1 MTRQREQL
9 RSCPQCL
16 VVTSRPRVPLKER
29 HNVPARQSAPSQKN
43 SPLLGLAKSTPN
55 EKFLSSLFPCP
66 TEPVPDAPIDYTELW
81 KAVSMAKQ
89 PGAPK
94 SESSNKGTEAYDNI
108 LHRLGIDIR
117 PTTTGNPEDVIDL
130 SQFQLPQTVEYPN
143 LSTDEQLQAFAKR
156 YGSITRGMNEATLAA
171 RIMQD
176 FFVFEELPDPN
187 SLDRSNVP
195 CQILELWTAFTNY
208 DQFNKDLYTFVRGPK
223 KERVS
228 LPQESDLRSRSDL
241 TFMAHVN
248 AIGGFVRD
256 DCRTFP
262 GVHSQYD
269 AIAPF
274 LSIEFKVNNQPAK
287 VREATHQIAASSFV
301 NLVERQRLS
310 RPPESPYIEDKNIR
324 HYAYTICGNVIT
336 VWCTTLQKEE
346 KYRRSYTTYQVQRL
360 RVLNLAMKPHLEEF
374 LKWHRHIMTWGLAVY
389 VTQFADDIERAHGG
403 PKRLSLVAMILSA
416 KKVTQTVNSD
426 GIPETDD
433 EIPDGGPDHGTED
446 LDTEDP
452 TSEALEVEVLGTE
465 ALATE
470 GLRVGHIM
478 IGGSAGGRPKGKGRG
493 TEYPTSE
500 SPAIKGPAIE
510 DPGIEVSATEGL
522 GAENLKIGVL
532 ADGRPK
538 GKGRATEY
546 TLPRHR
552 LNAAAM
558 LLSKTT
564 DRELV
569 KAYLIQLLD
578 DINQLNNDTR
588 GTYTNIQ
595 EKPGECA
602 PEGNSS
608 EQAVIPSEQVVVPS
622 EQAVILSEQAVIP
635 SAQSVAPVVG
645 KGKRSRL
652 PLRVGSSVS
661 RQS

>member
-43 SPLLGLAKSTPN
+43 STLRGPIKSTPPKNSPLLGLAKSTPN
-55 EKFLSSLFPCP
+55 EKFISSLFPCP
-66 TEPVPDAPIDYTELW
+66 TKPVPDAPIDYTELW

-89 PGAPK
+89 PDAPK
-94 SESSNKGTEAYDNI
+94 SEPSNKGTEAYDNI

-195 CQILELWTAFTNY
+195 CQMLEFRTAFTNY
-208 DQFNKDLYTFVRGPK
+208 DRFNKDLYTFVRGPK

-262 GVHSQYD
+262 GVHSEYD

-301 NLVERQRLS
+301 NLVERQRLP

-346 KYRRSYTTYQVQRL
+346 RYRRSYTTYQVQRL
-360 RVLNLAMKPHLEEF
+360 KVLNLAMKPHLEEF
-374 LKWHRHIMTWGLAVY
+374 LKWHRHIMTWGLEVY
-389 VTQFADDIERAHGG
+389 VTQFAEDLERVMGAL
-403 PKRLSLVAMILSA
+403 RRESLTAMILST
-416 KKVTQTVNSD
+416 KKVTQSVNSD
-426 GIPETDD
+426 GIS
-433 EIPDGGPDHGTED
+433 EIDNEKADGGFDPGTED
-446 LDTEDP
+446 LWTEYP
-452 TSEALEVEVLGTE
+452 TSEDLATKDPAIEALGIE

-470 GLRVGHIM
+470 GPGTEDLMTGVPTGGRAKEK
-478 IGGSAGGRPKGKGRG
+478 GSASSLAQRPRWK
-493 TEYPTSE
+493 
-500 SPAIKGPAIE
+500 
-510 DPGIEVSATEGL
+510 
-522 GAENLKIGVL
+522 
-532 ADGRPK
+532 
-538 GKGRATEY
+538 
-546 TLPRHR
+546 
-552 LNAAAM
+552 
-558 LLSKTT
+558 
-564 DRELV
+564 
-569 KAYLIQLLD
+569 
-578 DINQLNNDTR
+578 
-588 GTYTNIQ
+588 
-595 EKPGECA
+595 
-602 PEGNSS
+602 
-608 EQAVIPSEQVVVPS
+608 
-622 EQAVILSEQAVIP
+622 
-635 SAQSVAPVVG
+635 
-645 KGKRSRL
+645 
-652 PLRVGSSVS
+652 
-661 RQS
+661 